1 MDKIALVFIYVFDM
15 IISMIID
22 LKETWFDKEMSFIEK
37 LSDSFFQ
44 ILISA
49 IFFIILLKLWKI
61 I

>member
-1 MDKIALVFIYVFDM
+1 MDKIVLVFIYVCD
-15 IISMIID
+15 MIID

>member
-49 IFFIILLKLWKI
+49 IFFIILLTFE
-61 I
+61 